1 MRRGLLSAKF
11 AANRS
16 NVRIF
21 IFFVILLVGLLA
33 YRDIFD
39 LYFTGTD
46 TLTLID
52 TSRIKS
58 SDDLLR
64 IFSQPMMGGTSFA
77 DRYQYFRPI
86 TTLSFS
92 IDYALW
98 GLNPWGYHLTNLLLH
113 VLCACLLY
121 WIVDEISGGYSG
133 VAILGA
139 LLFTIHP
146 VLAQNVSVISH
157 RQDLLA
163 ALFSLMSLR
172 LVVSFMQSRTEKSAW
187 YMRFAVLFSCFAMAA
202 KEVGFLSPFYLF
214 SYFLLFASSNEG
226 SMRDRIRYALRLSI
240 PFILAALLMMVWRT
254 IALDG
259 VGIVSSSSIGD
270 ILHTAK
276 DIIINFFTA
285 LVDPG
290 YLILTQL
297 KRIYSIHPSNNQLV
311 LSALL
316 ILCSLA
322 ILYYLRDAVMMWIG
336 TRRNPISKAFTFFL
350 LGLLC
355 ISILAIIS
363 YPLIAHF
370 FGNIIEDT
378 YYGHG
383 WDILLKVMEGRDRT
397 PLEQY
402 LLRMRDTV
410 IGVCYRIAIF
420 SVLAIVAFGTRLDR
434 EKDRADMEDR
444 IMRMMMLW
452 ILFSLVLFCVTSIG
466 SKRNFY
472 FSVAAFSTIFAIL
485 LLRSVTTFIRKIPVK
500 AKPAMRVRYGAG
512 LLTSVFFLSVVGMI
526 FAYLLAY
533 SAIFRDL
540 KKWERNGTVS
550 RLFFSELDNKVPE
563 FPRGATLTISGLPS
577 LNNSSLLDYT
587 VKSWLDLHY
596 PGNEMSVT
604 FGDRVPSVECIKC
617 LQIEVIDTGNKS
629 FDLRVE
635 FPTGGEH

>member
-1 MRRGLLSAKF
+1 MRRGPLSYKF
-11 AANRS
+11 TANRTH
-16 NVRIF
+16 VRIF
-21 IFFVILLVGLLA
+21 IFFVILLVGLLV

-58 SDDLLR
+58 PDDLLR

-77 DRYQYFRPI
+77 DHYQYFRPI

-92 IDYALW
+92 VDYALW

-121 WIVDEISGGYSG
+121 WIIDEISGGYSG

-146 VLAQNVSVISH
+146 VPTQNVSVISR
-157 RQDLLA
+157 RQDILA

-172 LVVSFMQSRTEKSAW
+172 LIVSFMQSRVEKRPW
-187 YMRFAVLFSCFAMAA
+187 HLWFAVLFSCFAMAA
-202 KEVGFLSPFYLF
+202 KEIGFLSPFYLL
-214 SYFLLFASSNEG
+214 SYFLLFSSSKEK
-226 SMRDRIRYALRLSI
+226 SMRNRIRSALRLSI
-240 PFILAALLMMVWRT
+240 PFILAALLMVVWRT

-259 VGIVSSSSIGD
+259 VGIVSSSSIVD
-270 ILHTAK
+270 ILFSAK
-276 DIIINFFTA
+276 GTIINFFTA

-290 YLILTQL
+290 GLILTQL

-311 LSALL
+311 LSAVL

-322 ILYYLRDAVMMWIG
+322 ILYYLRNAVMIWIRS
-336 TRRNPISKAFTFFL
+336 RRNPISKAFTFFL

-355 ISILAIIS
+355 ISILAILS

-370 FGNIIEDT
+370 FGNIIEDA

-383 WDILLKVMEGRDRT
+383 WDILLKSMEGRDRT

-402 LLRMRDTV
+402 LFRMRDRV
-410 IGVCYRIAIF
+410 IEVCYRIAIY
-420 SVLAIVAFGTRLDR
+420 SALAIVAFDMRLDR
-434 EKDRADMEDR
+434 EKDRVSMEDR
-444 IMRMMMLW
+444 IMLMMMLW
-452 ILFSLVLFCVTSIG
+452 ILFSLVFLGVTSIG
-466 SKRNFY
+466 SRRNFY
-472 FSVAAFSTIFAIL
+472 FSVAAFCIIFAIL
-485 LLRSVTTFIRKIPVK
+485 LLRSVTAFIRKILVK
-500 AKPAMRVRYGAG
+500 TKPAMRVHNGAG
-512 LLTSVFFLSVVGMI
+512 LLTSVFFLSVVGVI

-533 SAIFRDL
+533 SAMFRDL
-540 KKWERNGTVS
+540 NKWERNGTVS
-550 RLFFSELDNKVPE
+550 RLFFSELDKKVSE
-563 FPRGATLTISGLPS
+563 FPRGATLEISGLPS

-587 VKSWLDLHY
+587 IKSWLDLHY
-596 PGNEMSVT
+596 PGNQMIVNIQ
-604 FGDRVPSVECIKC
+604 DRVAAVDCIDC
-617 LQIEVIDTGNKS
+617 LQIEVVEESGRRYK
-629 FDLRVE
+629 LLVE
-635 FPTGGEH
+635 FISDTSE

>member
-11 AANRS
+11 ATNRS
-16 NVRIF
+16 YVRIF
-21 IFFVILLVGLLA
+21 VFFLILLVGLLA
-33 YRDIFD
+33 YREIFT

-52 TSRIKS
+52 TSRLKS
-58 SDDLLR
+58 PDDLLR
-64 IFSQPMMGGTSFA
+64 VFSQPMMGGTSFA

-92 IDYALW
+92 VDYALW
-98 GLNPWGYHLTNLLLH
+98 GLNPWGYHLTDLLLH
-113 VLCACLLY
+113 VFCAYLLY
-121 WIVDEISGGYSG
+121 RIVDEISGGYSG
-133 VAILGA
+133 VSILSA

-146 VLAQNVSVISH
+146 VLTQNVAVISR

-163 ALFSLMSLR
+163 ALFSLISIR
-172 LVVSFMQSRTEKSAW
+172 LVVSFMQSSAEKRIW
-187 YMRFAVLFSCFAMAA
+187 YMRFAVLFSCFAMTA
-202 KEVGFLSPFYLF
+202 KEIGFLSPFFLF
-214 SYFLLFASSNEG
+214 SYFLLFSSFNEG
-226 SMRDRIRYALRLSI
+226 SVRNRISSALRLST
-240 PFILAALLMMVWRT
+240 PFILAASLMMVWRT

-270 ILHTAK
+270 ILLTAK
-276 DIIINFFTA
+276 DTIINFFTA

-290 YLILTQL
+290 NLILTQL

-311 LSALL
+311 LSGVL
-316 ILCSLA
+316 ILLFLA
-322 ILYYLRDAVMMWIG
+322 ILYYLRDVGLMWIHSRG
-336 TRRNPISKAFTFFL
+336 NLISKAITFFL

-363 YPLIAHF
+363 YPLIAYF
-370 FGNIIEDT
+370 FGNIIEAA
-378 YYGHG
+378 YNGHG

-410 IGVCYRIAIF
+410 IGLCYRIAIYG
-420 SVLAIVAFGTRLDR
+420 VLAIVAFDTRLDR
-434 EKDRADMEDR
+434 DKERVKMEDR
-444 IMRMMMLW
+444 IIYMMMLW
-452 ILFSLVLFCVTSIG
+452 ILFSLLLFVVTSLG
-466 SKRNFY
+466 STRNFY
-472 FSVAAFSTIFAIL
+472 FSIAAFSTIFAIL
-485 LLRSVTTFIRKIPVK
+485 LLRSATTFVRKIPLKV
-500 AKPAMRVRYGAG
+500 KPAMLVRNCTG
-512 LLTSVFFLSVVGMI
+512 LLTSAFFLSVIGVI
-526 FAYLLAY
+526 FVNLLAY
-533 SAIFRDL
+533 SAMFRDL

-550 RLFFSELDNKVPE
+550 RVFFSELDEKVSE

-604 FGDRVPSVECIKC
+604 IGDRVAGVECIEC
-617 LQIEVIDTGNKS
+617 MQIEVVNTGDTS
-629 FDLRVE
+629 FELWVG
-635 FPTGGEH
+635 FPVDGKQ